1 MTKHVLTVAAATSL
15 AALLGAARPAQAQNS
30 AVNNAIL
37 SENASQYDK
46 ARTSIEQATTNDKT
60 KDQAKTWFTR
70 GEIYQR
76 LVELRTSDKP
86 LMQGLYT
93 KYTADLQP
101 GQAEERA
108 IESYNKALTLDGATG
123 QYGKQ
128 VPERLK
134 YINNVALNDGVNAYK
149 AKDYDKAMAAYK
161 LASTALPQDTT
172 AVLYAA
178 YAAEG
183 KEDVSAAKQYY
194 TQLLGLGYKSV
205 PVYQRLLYIDQQQ
218 KDAAGSQQ
226 VLQQALAA
234 YPNNKIFM
242 MQELN
247 MYLSTGNGQ
256 EAIDKIKKAIAVDP
270 TNSNLYGVLGSVY
283 EQNKQSDLAVESF
296 KKAIELD
303 PNNFD
308 AQFNLGIYN
317 FNQAATLYT
326 KASKMDIKTYQLKG
340 KPLETQGK
348 KYFEASVPYFEKALE
363 LQPNDTNT
371 LNALQKVY
379 ARLNRPA
386 DAKRMDDRLQTL
398 GKK

>member
-1 MTKHVLTVAAATSL
+1 MTKNVLTLATAAGL

-46 ARTSIEQATTNDKT
+46 ARASIEQATTNDKT

-76 LVELRTSDKP
+76 LIELRMSDQAVMKA
-86 LMQGLYT
+86 LYT
-93 KYTADLQP
+93 KFAADLQP

-108 IESYNKALTLDGATG
+108 IESYNKALALDSPTG
-123 QYGKQ
+123 EYGKQ
-128 VPERLK
+128 VPDRLK
-134 YINNVALNDGVNAYK
+134 YLNNVALNDGVNAYK
-149 AKDYDKAMAAYK
+149 AKDFDKAIASYK
-161 LASTALPQDTT
+161 LASSANPQDTT
-172 AVLYAA
+172 ALLYAA

-183 KEDVSAAKQYY
+183 KEDLTVAKGFYN
-194 TQLLGLGYKSV
+194 QLLGMGYKSV
-205 PVYQRLLYIDQQQ
+205 PLYQRLLYIDQQQ
-218 KDAAGSQQ
+218 KDEAGSQQ

-234 YPNNKIFM
+234 YPNNKTFM
-242 MQELN
+242 MQDLN
-247 MYLSTGNGQ
+247 AYLNTGNGQ

-270 TNSNLYGVLGSVY
+270 GNSNLYGVLGSVY
-283 EQNKQSDLAVESF
+283 EKNKQSDLAVESF

-326 KASKMDIKTYQLKG
+326 KASKMDIKTYQVKG
-340 KPLETQGK
+340 KPLEVQGK

-363 LQPNDTNT
+363 LQPNDRGT

-386 DAKRMDDRLQTL
+386 DAKRMEDRTQALE
-398 GKK
+398 KK